1 MQVRKGLAP
10 WPVQGQV
17 SKFAMCLHKQ
27 QPLSIVASPSTDKNC
42 PVVLAIDQF
51 RDAQI
56 SACDLLDTTVR
67 GPPGAAPDA
76 NEEARGRGTSPVT
89 GSGHR
94 WQRPTLTL
102 HPLGF
107 DTHKHPERGMF

>member
-1 MQVRKGLAP
+1 MVGKGQSQPVQVRKGLAP

-56 SACDLLDTTVR
+56 SACVSLIQLSGDLQVQPQMLTKKPV
-67 GPPGAAPDA
+67 
-76 NEEARGRGTSPVT
+76 EEA
-89 GSGHR
+89 HH
-94 WQRPTLTL
+94 L
-102 HPLGF
+102 
-107 DTHKHPERGMF
+107 